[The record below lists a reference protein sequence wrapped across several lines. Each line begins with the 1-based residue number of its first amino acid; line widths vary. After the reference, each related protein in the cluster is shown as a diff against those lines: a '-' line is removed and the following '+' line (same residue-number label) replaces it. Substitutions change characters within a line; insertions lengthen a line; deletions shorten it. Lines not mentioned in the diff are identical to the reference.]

1 MAANLALYSSTG
13 LWQAYEMQPSDA
25 REFFESAAFSDW
37 KKAKEAE
44 MKLQVAGIN
53 RLNDVIRAIGS
64 LGKSL
69 R

>member
-1 MAANLALYSSTG
+1 
-13 LWQAYEMQPSDA
+13 MQPSDVKD
-25 REFFESAAFSDW
+25 FFESATFSDW
-37 KKAKEAE
+37 KKVKEAE